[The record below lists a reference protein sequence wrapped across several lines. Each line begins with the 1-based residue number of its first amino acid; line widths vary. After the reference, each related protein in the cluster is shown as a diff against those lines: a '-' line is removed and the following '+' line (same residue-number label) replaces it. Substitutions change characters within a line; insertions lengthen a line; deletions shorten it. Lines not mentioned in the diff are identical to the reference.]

1 MVIMIIRIIILFT
14 FFVCSDVTC
23 VTYSTGTD
31 AQYKMHN
38 FSDFTGPHLFSVD
51 FCTYVCLGE
60 SAIYNLAITA
70 VFPNKL
76 VLAYQWQHPT
86 LPPQASVKM
95 KSWDTEVEC
104 KKLSVAVRAYCMHA
118 CLAIRHPLS
127 KEASGV

>member
-1 MVIMIIRIIILFT
+1 MIIRIIILFT
-14 FFVCSDVTC
+14 FFVYSGVTC
-23 VTYSTGTD
+23 VTCSTGTD
-31 AQYKMHN
+31 AHMMCSTKCIIFLISQA
-38 FSDFTGPHLFSVD
+38 FISSLLTSVHM
-51 FCTYVCLGE
+51 YVWVSQL
-60 SAIYNLAITA
+60 YNLAITA

-86 LPPQASVKM
+86 LPPQAPVKM

-118 CLAIRHPLS
+118 YLAIRHPLS